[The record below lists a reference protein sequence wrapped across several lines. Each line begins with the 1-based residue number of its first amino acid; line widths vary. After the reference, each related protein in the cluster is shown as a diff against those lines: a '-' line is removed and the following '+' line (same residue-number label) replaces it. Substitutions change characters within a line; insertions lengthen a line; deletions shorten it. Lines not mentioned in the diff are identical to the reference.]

1 VPLLNA
7 ALVPAPYQV
16 VVRLTGDAD
25 LSTTPLVTDV
35 LTQAAGLGTQHVVVD
50 VAGTRFWDVSVL
62 HALVAFTAELAA
74 AGRACRI
81 VGALR
86 ATRRLISAAQLT
98 DRLQLDGPTTTASR
112 PAPRVDDGLP
122 TRRPVSRHPVPARGL
137 LAARAAAPARS
148 A

>member
-1 VPLLNA
+1 MPLLTA

-25 LSTTPLVTDV
+25 LSTAPVVTQA
-35 LTQAAGLGTQHVVVD
+35 LSQAAGLGTPHVVVD
-50 VAGTRFWDVSVL
+50 VAAARFWDVSAV

-98 DRLQLDGPTTTASR
+98 DRLHLDGPAPVAR
-112 PAPRVDDGLP
+112 PLPRTDDGMP
-122 TRRPVSRHPVPARGL
+122 ARRPVSEHPVPVRGL
-137 LAARAAAPARS
+137 LAARAASLRLA
-148 A
+148 

>member
-25 LSTTPLVTDV
+25 LSTTPVVTEA
-35 LTQAAGLGTQHVVVD
+35 LTLAAGLGTPHVVVD
-50 VAGTRFWDVSVL
+50 VAGALFWDVSVL

-98 DRLQLDGPTTTASR
+98 DRLQLDGPSATAARPASR
-112 PAPRVDDGLP
+112 FDDG
-122 TRRPVSRHPVPARGL
+122 THGRRPVSEHPVPVRSRVRATVPLR
-137 LAARAAAPARS
+137 LA
-148 A
+148 

>member
-1 VPLLNA
+1 MPLLNA

-35 LTQAAGLGTQHVVVD
+35 LAQAAGLGTQHVVVD
-50 VAGTRFWDVSVL
+50 VAGARFWDVSPL

-86 ATRRLISAAQLT
+86 PMRRLISAAQLT
-98 DRLQLDGPTTTASR
+98 DRLHLDGPATTARS
-112 PAPRVDDGLP
+112 ADGLP
-122 TRRPVSRHPVPARGL
+122 PRRPVSDHPVPVRGL
-137 LAARAAAPARS
+137 LAARAAAS

>member
-1 VPLLNA
+1 MPLLNA

-35 LTQAAGLGTQHVVVD
+35 LAQAAGLGTQHVVVD
-50 VAGTRFWDVSVL
+50 VARARFWDVSPL
-62 HALVAFTAELAA
+62 HALVAFTAELAD

-86 ATRRLISAAQLT
+86 PTRRLISAAQLT
-98 DRLQLDGPTTTASR
+98 DRLHLDGPAATAARIAARS
-112 PAPRVDDGLP
+112 AEGMP
-122 TRRPVSRHPVPARGL
+122 TRRPVSEHPVPVRGL
-137 LAARAAAPARS
+137 LAARAAAS